1 MSAFQPSIFNW
12 RPTIEDLK
20 QIPNTIVNF
29 NFNIT
34 NNKSRSKRASEIDSS
49 LAEPAQPAPKKKKV
63 KQAFI
68 TATSPP
74 SRKQKR
80 RVRNGRRMRRSH
92 PIDKKLAPPAIFRCL
107 PIDINETIA
116 PPKEAKPTASRNKK
130 RRADDSMNEM
140 GASAQKKKVVVDA
153 NDDMDIDCNKEP
165 NDYFMSSSSEEEE
178 ESLAGT
184 FFLPETPMDFF
195 YSSSDSDEESSL
207 ESTTRQDWVARM
219 SRDDAATIILAFARG
234 FSNRT
239 MKPRARKQQAELD
252 TTATT
257 SAEDVSFSN
266 EFTEEEANDGDVG
279 GVVDEDAIE
288 LAPHGN
294 IVEEGDCDIADEDDS
309 DADTAT
315 STEDQSSLSNDTT
328 VEEANNGDEES
339 SLESTT
345 RQDWVARMSRDDAA
359 TIIQAFARGF
369 SNRTMK
375 PTARK
380 QQAEL
385 DTTATTSAEDVS
397 FSNEFTEE
405 EANDGDVGGVVDED
419 AIELAPHG
427 NIVEEGD
434 CDIADEDDSDADTA
448 TSTEDQSSLSNDTT
462 VEEANNGD
470 SGASLEVGEVNEQV
484 SNILSHIIS
493 TVERKERKERSYLRE
508 KARIESTLDEIIG
521 LDPLGVDKSLGYEVV
536 VEGYFGVLIAV
547 GVVLLSSR
555 NGK

>member
-1 MSAFQPSIFNW
+1 MYSYNYLPLHITEGKKRKLETPSNISGCISSTTPGMSAFQPSIFNW

-184 FFLPETPMDFF
+184 FFLPETPMDMDFS

-257 SAEDVSFSN
+257 SAEDVSFS
-266 EFTEEEANDGDVG
+266 
-279 GVVDEDAIE
+279 
-288 LAPHGN
+288 
-294 IVEEGDCDIADEDDS
+294 S
-309 DADTAT
+309 
-315 STEDQSSLSNDTT
+315 
-328 VEEANNGDEES
+328 
-339 SLESTT
+339 
-345 RQDWVARMSRDDAA
+345 
-359 TIIQAFARGF
+359 
-369 SNRTMK
+369 
-375 PTARK
+375 
-380 QQAEL
+380 
-385 DTTATTSAEDVS
+385 
-397 FSNEFTEE
+397 EFTEE

-508 KARIESTLDEIIG
+508 KARIESTLDGNYWARPTRRRQIIR
-521 LDPLGVDKSLGYEVV
+521 V
-536 VEGYFGVLIAV
+536 
-547 GVVLLSSR
+547 
-555 NGK
+555 